1 MIINHIEQERIKG
14 WINTL
19 RLIIF
24 VCLITTTL
32 CSIMTGF
39 MIIHPLII
47 MLCVLP
53 PFITMVMLYYLM
65 SVIEKYKDS
74 IYKLKQEKK
83 QQVDLEQVV
92 IENPLLQN
100 EAL

>member
-14 WINTL
+14 WINIL
-19 RLIIF
+19 RLSIF
-24 VCLITTTL
+24 ICLITTTL

-47 MLCVLP
+47 ILCVLP
-53 PFITMVMLYYLM
+53 PFVSIVMMYYLM
-65 SVIEKYKDS
+65 TVIEKYKDS

-83 QQVDLEQVV
+83 QPVDLEKVV
-92 IENPLLQN
+92 IQNPLLQN

>member
-19 RLIIF
+19 RLTIF

-39 MIIHPLII
+39 MIIHPII
-47 MLCVLP
+47 IILCVLP
-53 PFITMVMLYYLM
+53 PFVSMVMMYYLM
-65 SVIEKYKDS
+65 TVIEKYKDS

-83 QQVDLEQVV
+83 NVDLEQVV